1 MRLVPLLLA
10 LCSRRALAWE
20 HAGGLASTSRRRAVT
35 AAAVT
40 AVAGMLPSL
49 YVRAAEPEPM
59 PIRFLTD
66 DEAADAARTRQL
78 AQQQDIQR
86 GGFAS
91 TLSGGIRSDYNPEAG
106 ANLRSR
112 SMVDNAKSTLA
123 KQDEMKKRK
132 SKQKRDDL
140 CEMLGR
146 GC

>member
-1 MRLVPLLLA
+1 
-10 LCSRRALAWE
+10 
-20 HAGGLASTSRRRAVT
+20 
-35 AAAVT
+35 
-40 AVAGMLPSL
+40 
-49 YVRAAEPEPM
+49 M

-66 DEAADAARTRQL
+66 EEVAAAAARRREL

-91 TLSGGIRSDYNPEAG
+91 ALEGGIRSDYNPEAG

-112 SMVDNAKSTLA
+112 SFVDNAKATLA
-123 KQDEMKKRK
+123 KQDELKKRNA
-132 SKQKRDDL
+132 KQKRDDL

>member
-1 MRLVPLLLA
+1 MRLVLILLTICA
-10 LCSRRALAWE
+10 RPVLAWE
-20 HAGGLASTSRRRAVT
+20 HARSLASTSRRSAVT
-35 AAAVT
+35 AAVASAVS
-40 AVAGMLPSL
+40 GMLPAL
-49 YVRAAEPEPM
+49 ARAAEPEPM

-66 DEAADAARTRQL
+66 EEVAAAVARRQL

-91 TLSGGIRSDYNPEAG
+91 ALEGGIRSDYNPEAG

-112 SMVDNAKSTLA
+112 SFVDNAKATLA
-123 KQDEMKKRK
+123 KQDELKKRNA
-132 SKQKRDDL
+132 KQKRDDL